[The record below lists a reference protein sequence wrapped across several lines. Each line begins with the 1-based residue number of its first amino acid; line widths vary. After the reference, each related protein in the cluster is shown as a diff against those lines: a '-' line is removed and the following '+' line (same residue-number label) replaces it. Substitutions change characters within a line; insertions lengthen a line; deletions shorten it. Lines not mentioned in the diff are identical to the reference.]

1 VGGIWEARPVDQ
13 NDANDVQ
20 RKAQR
25 YDLIEA
31 ALLDGDIFSA
41 LEQLNGKMSSKSV
54 TRLVDNFLPSL
65 LALSR
70 DLYRRA
76 TRPVFGNWLGTVYS
90 EADAMGDKGLMD
102 AASSLATHVFQ
113 SDEQRQAAERYRI
126 FDREVMEYAYKGLET
141 IVFDGIED
149 PGRQLTPF
157 TRRAIAYVALA
168 ELDRRLEED
177 PELTGALEALWERA
191 REGGFMIE
199 HREALVRAHLSRA
212 RDLVPGILRCVV
224 AEALGHQ
231 DRPATASQPATWN
244 LRRDADFLNATKH

>member
-90 EADAMGDKGLMD
+90 EADAMGAKGSWTRPQAWQRMYFSRTSNARPQSD
-102 AASSLATHVFQ
+102 TASS
-113 SDEQRQAAERYRI
+113 
-126 FDREVMEYAYKGLET
+126 
-141 IVFDGIED
+141 
-149 PGRQLTPF
+149 
-157 TRRAIAYVALA
+157 IA
-168 ELDRRLEED
+168 R
-177 PELTGALEALWERA
+177 
-191 REGGFMIE
+191 
-199 HREALVRAHLSRA
+199 
-212 RDLVPGILRCVV
+212 
-224 AEALGHQ
+224 
-231 DRPATASQPATWN
+231 
-244 LRRDADFLNATKH
+244 